1 MMDHYD
7 INEKVEALSY
17 TQKAFD
23 ILDGLVTKTPQI
35 NEMRD
40 HLKEVRRELA
50 YEIFRGK
57 P

>member
-7 INEKVEALSY
+7 INEKVEALGH
-17 TQKAFD
+17 TQKAFA
-23 ILDGLVTKTPQI
+23 ILDNLVTKTPQI
-35 NEMRD
+35 NEMRN
-40 HLKEVRRELA
+40 HLKEVRKELA

>member
-1 MMDHYD
+1 MDHYD